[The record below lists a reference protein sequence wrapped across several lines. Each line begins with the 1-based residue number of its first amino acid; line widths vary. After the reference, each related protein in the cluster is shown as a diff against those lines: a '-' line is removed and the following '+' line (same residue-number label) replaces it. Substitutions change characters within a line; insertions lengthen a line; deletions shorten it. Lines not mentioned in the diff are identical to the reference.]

1 VCAPA
6 TYNPGMNRERLTFVI
21 AAYNEALALPLLH
34 PRLCAV
40 LDGMP
45 DIDGHI
51 LYVDDG
57 SHDGTWQVIAGL
69 AQGDARVSALKL
81 SRNFG
86 KEAALTAGLD
96 LVREGA
102 AMILDADGQDPPE
115 LVPQFVARWREGH
128 DNIYGTRMARD
139 GEAWIKRATAAAFYR
154 VIGRLSR
161 TPIPADTGD
170 FRLLSPR
177 ALSALREMRE
187 RHRFM
192 KGLFSWVGFKRI
204 AVPYHRHAR
213 VAGSSKFS
221 LWRLWNFALEGITG
235 FSTVPLRAATYMGL
249 ATAAVAF
256 VFGVWV
262 IAKAALYGDRVA
274 GWPTMMAVILFLGG
288 VQLIALGL
296 IGEYLGRLYEESKQR
311 PLYLVDAWLA
321 SSVADSALQPTLGG
335 QADDHGTATDGGKGH
350 WRGAGDGRAAAGRD
364 PVGARLRAQDRAA

>member
-1 VCAPA
+1 MHPD
-6 TYNPGMNRERLTFVI
+6 RLTFVI
-21 AAYNEALALPLLH
+21 AACNEEAALPHLQ
-34 PRLCAV
+34 PRLLAV
-40 LDGMP
+40 LDGLA
-45 DIDGHI
+45 GLEGRV

-57 SHDGTWQVIAGL
+57 STDGTWAVLQALVA
-69 AQGDARVSALKL
+69 ADARVSALRL

-96 LVREGA
+96 QVTHGA

-115 LVPQFVARWREGH
+115 LAPQFVALWRQGY
-128 DNIYGTRMARD
+128 DNIYGTRLERD
-139 GEAWIKRATAAAFYR
+139 GEGWIKRFTAKAFYR
-154 VIGRLSR
+154 VVGRLSR

-170 FRLLSPR
+170 YRLLSPR
-177 ALSALREMRE
+177 ALAALRELRE

-192 KGLFSWVGFKRI
+192 KGLFSWVGFRRV

-213 VAGSSKFS
+213 VAGTSKFS

-235 FSTVPLRAATYMGL
+235 FSTVPLRAATYFGL
-249 ATAAVAF
+249 FTAVSAF
-256 VFGVWV
+256 LFAVWV
-262 IAKAALYGDRVA
+262 VAKAALYGDRVA

-321 SSVADSALQPTLGG
+321 PSVADSGLQPTLGG
-335 QADDHGTATDGGKGH
+335 QADDHGSATV
-350 WRGAGDGRAAAGRD
+350 GRQI
-364 PVGARLRAQDRAA
+364 P